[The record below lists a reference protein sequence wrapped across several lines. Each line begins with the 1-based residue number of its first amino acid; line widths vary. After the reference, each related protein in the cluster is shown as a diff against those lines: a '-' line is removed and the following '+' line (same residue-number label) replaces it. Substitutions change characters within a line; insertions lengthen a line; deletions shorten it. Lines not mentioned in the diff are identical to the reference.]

1 MPGKI
6 VATAALVPHRPDKW
20 QQIVEKAGFTF
31 VRTPVTPPTNEDGF
45 IAALKDADVAI
56 SSPLTLKIAAALPKL
71 RAVCS
76 PAVGYDRIDVGVA
89 TEHGIIV
96 SNNSDYCLDEV
107 TDHTMALLLALARRV
122 VPLDKQ
128 TKAGK
133 GGMGPVRPLMEG
145 VLKLRGRTLG
155 LVGFGRIPRT
165 LVPKAQGFGMRVI
178 TYDPHLTRD
187 VGLPLGVDWV
197 DIDSLLAQ
205 SDFISLH
212 AALGAGSRGM
222 LGMEQF
228 KQMKKSAYLINCGRG
243 GLVKEAELAQA
254 LKEGV
259 IAGAGLDVTDPEP
272 PVAENP
278 LCKMDNVLLTSHQA
292 FFSMESEADLGVH
305 AAEEA
310 VRVLQGLWPLGFVNP
325 GVQAKY
331 NAKWAKK

>member
-1 MPGKI
+1 MPGK
-6 VATAALVPHRPDKW
+6 VVCTAALVPHRPDHF
-20 QQIVEKAGFTF
+20 QEIVEKAGFTF
-31 VRTPVTPPTNEDGF
+31 ERKVVTPPTNEDGF

-56 SSPLTLKIAAALPKL
+56 SSPLTRKIAEALPKL

-96 SNNSDYCLDEV
+96 SNNADYCLDEV
-107 TDHTMALLLALARRV
+107 TDHAVALMLTLARRIL
-122 VPLDKQ
+122 PLDKQ
-128 TKAGK
+128 TKTGK
-133 GGMGPVRPLMEG
+133 GGMAAVRPLMGG
-145 VLKLRGRTLG
+145 VHRLRGQTLG

-178 TYDPHLTRD
+178 MYDPHLTRD
-187 VGLPLGVDWV
+187 VGLPLGVDMFEL
-197 DIDSLLAQ
+197 DDLLAQ
-205 SDFISLH
+205 SDFVSLH
-212 AALGAGSRGM
+212 AALGTGSRGM
-222 LGMEQF
+222 MGMEQL
-228 KQMKKSAYLINCGRG
+228 KKMKKTAYLVNCGRG

-254 LKEGV
+254 LQQGL

-292 FFSMESEADLGVH
+292 FFSEESERDLGFH
-305 AAEEA
+305 AGDEA